1 MAEPPELRTDRLRWA
16 GPLTVLVAAIVVAL
30 IRAIAVALLQPS
42 PRYMPLT
49 PALPVF
55 DTIVFASAAVL
66 VFARF
71 CRDNADPIR
80 DFRRLA
86 RVILLISFLP
96 DILLALTHAFGGGWP
111 EALALMSMHVAVW
124 AICVTMLP
132 AAVVVRPHT
141 DAPDLHGTP
150 NGRASRQ

>member
-1 MAEPPELRTDRLRWA
+1 
-16 GPLTVLVAAIVVAL
+16 
-30 IRAIAVALLQPS
+30 
-42 PRYMPLT
+42 MPLT

-71 CRDNADPIR
+71 CRDNTDPIR

-96 DILLALTHAFGGGWP
+96 DVLLALTRAFGGGWP
-111 EALALMSMHVAVW
+111 EALVLMSMHVAVW

-132 AAVVVRPHT
+132 AAVA
-141 DAPDLHGTP
+141 APSLHGTP
-150 NGRASRQ
+150 DGREWRQ